1 MNFDPGVLTA
11 IATGIVSVITTV
23 LGIRASA
30 RKQSKEAEATIQRV
44 ALEQSKAAFASV
56 QQEIDRLR
64 ADNDRLR
71 ADNDRLTRK
80 VDEVGRDNARMAERL
95 QHIEAELEQERAGRL
110 AAESERNELRERL
123 GL

>member
-11 IATGIVSVITTV
+11 IATGVVSVITTV
-23 LGIRASA
+23 LGIRGAV
-30 RKQSKEAEATIQRV
+30 RKQAKENEATIQRV
-44 ALEQSKAAFASV
+44 ALEQSQAAFASV
-56 QQEIDRLR
+56 REEIDRLR

-71 ADNDRLTRK
+71 ADNDRLTRM

-95 QHIEAELEQERAGRL
+95 QHIEAELEQERTGRL
-110 AAESERNELRERL
+110 SAEAERNELRERL